1 MATFDSLLNYLIL
14 LVALGATA
22 ILLRRIQVIPASAEG
37 VFGRLVTDFA
47 MPALIFASL
56 STHPV
61 TGIQLMGAL
70 LLFGAIAP
78 IMIIAWLIGRTV
90 GLERPA
96 LGSLI
101 MVSGFGGTGT
111 LGFAIVQHVFGD
123 DQQMMADAVVMG
135 QFGNLLPALTVGV
148 AVSIVFGRGS
158 EAPVTVRST
167 LGPMVSSPIFAAT
180 VLGIA
185 ASFLELKTTLWPLSL
200 IYEYLHIAS
209 ATLSVFVAFA
219 IGLMLKPIPYR
230 AIALLTAV
238 AVVLKL
244 IVEPVIGWSMTLLVA
259 LPDMERQLL
268 ILDTALPTGTIAAV
282 VASRYG
288 CDGAIA
294 SALVVATLIVSLV
307 LLPATIFFTF

>member
-1 MATFDSLLNYLIL
+1 MTTFDSLLNYLIL
-14 LVALGATA
+14 LVALGGTA
-22 ILLRRIQVIPASAEG
+22 IVLRRLSVIPHGSEM

-61 TGIQLMGAL
+61 TEIQLYGAL
-70 LLFGAIAP
+70 LLFAAIAP
-78 IMIIAWLIGRTV
+78 VMVAAWLIGRAMQ
-90 GLERPA
+90 LDRPA

-111 LGFAIVQHVFGD
+111 LGFAIIQHVFGD

-135 QFGNLLPALTVGV
+135 QFGNLLPALTIGV
-148 AVSIVFGRGS
+148 AVSIIFGQGRD
-158 EAPVTVRST
+158 EPVTVRSA
-167 LGPMVSSPIFAAT
+167 LGPMVASPIFAAT

-185 ASFLELKTTLWPLSL
+185 ASFVDLKTHVWPLSL

-209 ATLSVFVAFA
+209 ATLSVFVGFA
-219 IGLMLKPIPYR
+219 IGLMLKPIAYR
-230 AIALLTAV
+230 AIAVLAV
-238 AVVLKL
+238 IAVVLKL
-244 IVEPVIGWSMTLLVA
+244 VIEPLIGWSMTLLVA

-282 VASRYG
+282 VAARYG
-288 CDGAIA
+288 CDGAMA

-307 LLPATIFFTF
+307 LLPATIYLTF